1 MFSSNED
8 ATPLLSILQA
18 GGERAAEADH
28 ARSARRGAGGGREGG
43 GGGALEVLEHLGVQH
58 AAPGRREI
66 VQNAFV
72 CVFSKRTLVRVVK

>member
-28 ARSARRGAGGGREGG
+28 ARSAQRGAGGGGKGG
-43 GGGALEVLEHLGVQH
+43 GWGAHLKFLSTSGCSTPHLGEEKSSKT
-58 AAPGRREI
+58 RLC
-66 VQNAFV
+66 V
-72 CVFSKRTLVRVVK
+72 CFQKELSYE